1 MAEMIKFLKGSLAR
15 YNELKAANQISDG
28 TLYFCTE
35 GALYLGKS
43 LIAEINMTDEG
54 SVQEL
59 IAAALAPYYTK
70 VEVDNL
76 LKDYLKINDLDLSGY
91 YTKGEADKIHEDAD
105 KATAEAIA
113 AALAEAKK
121 YADDNDSDTNTA
133 HTHVN
138 GKGTTVTAAG
148 GIAGEVAVDL
158 NIGIKLDN
166 DNLVIYDKTS
176 NTEIA
181 SMDAADL
188 VEDSYLSDVTVTG
201 DKKLKFTFTL
211 NNGTTKTVD
220 VDLES
225 LVDVYTGSNGD
236 EIVVGVD
243 GYTVSASLTKAV
255 TDDIAKGVEAHG
267 WGNHADA
274 GYLTEH
280 QNISGKADKVANATK
295 GNFAGLDANGNLTD
309 SGKKASD
316 FVSSEGYVA
325 YSEAEKTKLAGI
337 EVGAQVNVIESID
350 VVSFGTIH
358 HFATITDKEAVIDI
372 TNISVGSAVHANEA
386 DSATNAGHADTA
398 GYADNAGTA
407 TIATALD
414 SDYRTAIVNDSCN
427 AAKTAIQ
434 GNTAVTV
441 EECVTA
447 INKMNSKVN
456 EEGATLVTLTSDVKD
471 VVSSI
476 DDIMEM
482 LTWGDF
488 PEVKNN

>member
-15 YNELKAANQISDG
+15 YNELKAAGQISEG

-35 GALYLGKS
+35 GALYLGSS

-54 SVQEL
+54 SVKDL
-59 IAAALAPYYTK
+59 ITAALVPYYTK
-70 VEVDNL
+70 NEVNAIINL
-76 LKDYLKINDLDLSGY
+76 M
-91 YTKGEADKIHEDAD
+91 YTNGEIDTKFEEVYKRFDVVDQEHAD
-105 KATAEAIA
+105 AIA
-113 AALAEAKK
+113 AALKEAKK

-133 HTHVN
+133 HTHVG

-148 GIAGEVAVDL
+148 GISGEVAVDL
-158 NIGIKLDN
+158 NIGLKLDN
-166 DNLVIYDKTS
+166 DKNLVIYDKTS
-176 NTEIA
+176 NVEIA
-181 SMDAADL
+181 TMDAADF
-188 VEDSYLSDVTVTG
+188 VEDSYLSDVVVTG
-201 DKKLKFTFTL
+201 DKKLEFTFIL
-211 NNGTTKTVD
+211 NDGTTAKTVD

-225 LVDVYTGSNGD
+225 LVDVYEGSNGD
-236 EIVVGVD
+236 EIVVSVE
-243 GYTVSASLTKAV
+243 GYTVSASLTKTV
-255 TDDIAKGVEAHG
+255 TDNIAKGVEAYG

-280 QNISGKADKVANATK
+280 QDISGKADKVAGATN

-316 FVSSEGYVA
+316 FVSSDGYVA
-325 YSEAEKTKLAGI
+325 YSQDEKTKLAGI
-337 EVGAQVNVIESID
+337 EAGAQVNVIEEIAFLDMTGSEEY
-350 VVSFGTIH
+350 G
-358 HFATITDKEAVIDI
+358 AAVLSKDGKKV
-372 TNISVGSAVHANEA
+372 TFDARKMTVQSAFTAE
-386 DSATNAGHADTA
+386 SATNAGNAEHASNASKLENKTKA
-398 GYADNAGTA
+398 EVVSEAVDNA
-407 TIATALD
+407 
-414 SDYRTAIVNDSCN
+414 
-427 AAKTAIQ
+427 KTVIQ

>member
-1 MAEMIKFLKGSLAR
+1 MAQEMIKFLKGSLSR
-15 YNELKAANQISDG
+15 YNELKAAGQISEG

-35 GALYLGKS
+35 GALYLGSS

-54 SVQEL
+54 SVKDL
-59 IAAALAPYYTK
+59 IAAALVPYYTK
-70 VEVDNL
+70 NEVNTL
-76 LKDYLKINDLDLSGY
+76 LADYLKIDDLDLSGY
-91 YTKGEADKIHEDAD
+91 YTKDEADKIHEDAD

-113 AALAEAKK
+113 AALKEAKD
-121 YADDNDSDTNTA
+121 YADEHDSDTNTA

-138 GKGTTVTAAG
+138 GTGTVVSAAG
-148 GIAGEVAVDL
+148 GIDGEVAVNL
-158 NIGIKLDN
+158 NIGIKLEN

-176 NTEIA
+176 STEIA

-201 DKKLKFTFTL
+201 DKKLEFTFTL

-225 LVDVYTGSNGD
+225 LVDVYEGSTGD
-236 EIVVGVD
+236 EIVVSVE

-267 WGNHADA
+267 WGNHANA

-280 QNISGKADKVANATK
+280 QDISGKADKVADATE

-316 FVSSEGYVA
+316 FVSSDGYVA
-325 YSEAEKTKLAGI
+325 YSQDEKTKLDGI
-337 EVGAQVNVIESID
+337 ETGAQVNVIEEIE
-350 VVSFGTIH
+350 IL
-358 HFATITDKEAVIDI
+358 DI
-372 TNISVGSAVHANEA
+372 TGSAEYGNLAISKEGKKITI
-386 DSATNAGHADTA
+386 DSRKMSASYAETAASAQRAGE
-398 GYADNAGTA
+398 ADNAAKLESKTKAEVVSEAVDG
-407 TIATALD
+407 
-414 SDYRTAIVNDSCN
+414 
-427 AAKTAIQ
+427 AKTAIQ

-456 EEGATLVTLTSDVKD
+456 EGTEEIITLTSDVKD

-476 DDIMEM
+476 EDIMEM
-482 LTWGDF
+482 LTWGEF

>member
-1 MAEMIKFLKGSLAR
+1 MAQEMIKFLKGSLSR
-15 YNELKAANQISDG
+15 YNELKAAGQISEG

-35 GALYLGKS
+35 GALYLGSS

-54 SVQEL
+54 SVKDL
-59 IAAALAPYYTK
+59 IAAALTPYYTK
-70 VEVDNL
+70 NEVDAL
-76 LKDYLKINDLDLSGY
+76 LADYLKAADLDLSNY
-91 YTKGEADKIHEDAD
+91 YTKGEADKIHADAD
-105 KATAEAIA
+105 VAISKAISD
-113 AALAEAKK
+113 ALAEAKK

-138 GKGTTVTAAG
+138 GTGTVVTADG
-148 GIAGEVAVDL
+148 GIDGEVAVDL
-158 NIGIKLDN
+158 NIGIKLEN
-166 DNLVIYDKTS
+166 NNLVIYDKTS

-181 SMDAADL
+181 SMGAADL

-201 DKKLKFTFTL
+201 DKKLEFTFTL

-225 LVDVYTGSNGD
+225 LVDVYEGSTGD
-236 EIVVGVD
+236 EIVVNVD

-255 TDDIAKGVEAHG
+255 TDNIAKGVEAHS
-267 WGNHADA
+267 WGNHADV

-280 QNISGKADKVANATK
+280 QNISGKADKVANATE

-325 YSEAEKTKLAGI
+325 YSQDEKDKLAGI
-337 EVGAQVNVIESID
+337 ETGAQVNVIEEID
-350 VVSFGTIH
+350 VVSFGTVSH
-358 HFATITDKEAVIDI
+358 LATITDKKAVIDI
-372 TNISVGSAVHANEA
+372 TNIQVGFAVTA
-386 DSATNAGHADTA
+386 DSADS
-398 GYADNAGTA
+398 ADNAAKLEGKTKDD
-407 TIATALD
+407 II
-414 SDYRTAIVNDSCN
+414 SSAIDG
-427 AAKTAIQ
+427 ARAAIQ
-434 GNTAVTV
+434 GKTAVTV

-447 INKMNSKVN
+447 INTMNSKVN
-456 EEGATLVTLTSDVKD
+456 EGTEEIITLTSDVKD

-482 LTWGDF
+482 LTWGEF